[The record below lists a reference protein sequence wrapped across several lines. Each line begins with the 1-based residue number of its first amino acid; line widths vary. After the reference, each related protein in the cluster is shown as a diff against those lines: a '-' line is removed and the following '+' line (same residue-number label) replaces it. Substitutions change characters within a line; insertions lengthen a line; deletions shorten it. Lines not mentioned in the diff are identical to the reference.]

1 MVCAKNL
8 PCDRFPVWMG
18 TQPPGSG
25 LRRALRRLRRTGT
38 NCTCLLTTATPL
50 IYPSSVRL
58 SSFPT
63 HTGVPG
69 TYRKGAEAQ
78 ELRTKARAFLLGRD
92 RSDRWTDDG

>member
-1 MVCAKNL
+1 
-8 PCDRFPVWMG
+8 MG

-50 IYPSSVRL
+50 IVYPSSVRL

-63 HTGVPG
+63 RTGVPG
-69 TYRKGAEAQ
+69 TYRNKGAEAQ
-78 ELRTKARAFLLGRD
+78 ELRKRALLPFIREGQIGQMDGR
-92 RSDRWTDDG
+92 WIE